1 MSRML
6 NAFHGGLRLE
16 TFKDLSNK
24 EASELHPLPER
35 LILPLQ
41 QHIGIPAV
49 PVVRIGDQVL
59 KGQVIARAGGYVS
72 VPLHASTSGKVLDI
86 GNYPVPHPSELK
98 EPCVVIETDGDDKW
112 FDIRPTNDYLSVDPR
127 ELQKVIR
134 ECGIIGL
141 GGAGFPAHVKLNE
154 GVENAVDTLI
164 INGAECEPYITCD
177 DRLIQEKAH
186 YIVAGTRMIL
196 HAVQAEQCVIAV
208 EDDMEQAFE
217 ALAKW
222 VDDDIELVRIPTRY
236 PAGGEKQLIQ
246 VITGRE
252 VPSGGF
258 PIDIGIVIHNVATAA
273 AVYRAVTRGEPIVS
287 RYVTITGQVD
297 RPRNLQVLLG
307 TPVKD
312 CVEKCGR
319 KNFDDCRVI
328 LGGPMMGMHVKNPDI
343 PIIKTTNCVLIRN
356 KEPVVPEMPC
366 IRCGKCVDV
375 CPIRLLPQQLY
386 WHSRANDFDA
396 AHRDHLFDCIEC
408 GLCAYVC
415 PSHIPLVQYYRYA
428 KSRIADEERRQRGAD
443 HSRARFLARQERLL
457 RKESVQQEMHSGS
470 DVDEEETE
478 PGPEDKQD
486 YIRAAVERSRQK
498 RRDLD
503 IPGDKDDEG
512 D

>member
-6 NAFHGGLRLE
+6 HAFHGGLKLE
-16 TFKDLSNK
+16 TFKDLSNN
-24 EASELHPLPER
+24 EISEVHPLPER

-49 PVVRIGDQVL
+49 PIVEIGDRVL
-59 KGQVIARAGGYVS
+59 KGQVIARADGYVS
-72 VPLHASTSGKVLDI
+72 VPLHASTSGRIIDI
-86 GNYPVPHPSELK
+86 GNYPVPHPSELR
-98 EPCVVIETDGDDKW
+98 EPCIVIEADGDDRW
-112 FDIRPTNDYLSVDPR
+112 FDIQPTDDYLTLDPR
-127 ELQKVIR
+127 ELQKIIK

-154 GVENAVDTLI
+154 GVENAVDTLL

-186 YIVAGTRMIL
+186 YITAGTRMIL
-196 HAVQAEQCVIAV
+196 HAVQAQQCVIAV
-208 EDDMEQAFE
+208 EEDMTAAYD
-217 ALAKW
+217 ALSRW
-222 VDDDIELVRIPTRY
+222 VGEDIELVKIPTRY

-246 VITGRE
+246 VITGKE

-319 KNFDDCRVI
+319 MNFDDCRVI

-343 PIIKTTNCVLIRN
+343 PIIKTTNCVLIQN
-356 KEPVVPEMPC
+356 KEPVAPEQPC
-366 IRCGKCVDV
+366 IRCGDCVEV

-386 WHSRANDFDA
+386 WHARADDFTA
-396 AHRDHLFDCIEC
+396 AHQLHLFDCIEC
-408 GLCAYVC
+408 GLCSYVC

-428 KSRIADEERRQRGAD
+428 KSRIADEERRRRGAD
-443 HSRARFLARQERLL
+443 HSRTRFEQRKERL
-457 RKESVQQEMHSGS
+457 QQETAAPHEIQGQ
-470 DVDEEETE
+470 ETAADT
-478 PGPEDKQD
+478 GVDKQE
-486 YIRAAVERSRQK
+486 YIRDAVERTREKRHSRERGSAQENN
-498 RRDLD
+498 
-503 IPGDKDDEG
+503 DD
-512 D
+512 